1 MLITFQVEC
10 LFVHVSQA
18 FPNVC
23 HARNSSSLC
32 ISSSFFRKLPKQFS
46 GHYREASNWLDNNDC
61 IKSHIA
67 VTWIMGFCPELSN
80 CCNLT
85 KVILWINFYCDKI
98 SIRGFCVKL
107 FILRGGGYCLNFTFP
122 SSPWLVRSSSRVMWM
137 LTVNTNWCY
146 FHLQYV
152 YSAHFSLNM
161 FSYIEFSALLAF
173 PVHWLEWYQVTMN
186 Q

>member
-122 SSPWLVRSSSRVMWM
+122 SSPWLVRSSSRVIWI
-137 LTVNTNWCY
+137 LTLTGVIFICSMCIQ
-146 FHLQYV
+146 H
-152 YSAHFSLNM
+152 
-161 FSYIEFSALLAF
+161 ILAWICL
-173 PVHWLEWYQVTMN
+173 VI
-186 Q
+186 